1 LFDQEAFPAE
11 IFDHAAIKDCWRE
24 FMNSDSPDT
33 FEILMLL
40 SFGLLHK
47 KIPTA
52 GLKL

>member
-1 LFDQEAFPAE
+1 M
-11 IFDHAAIKDCWRE
+11 K
-24 FMNSDSPDT
+24 SDSPDT

-52 GLKL
+52 GLKI